1 MSRSTVE
8 MSILG
13 TGGGDAIM
21 DSEPEESLDDEDE
34 HDTANDAQASH
45 KSPLDRHQALSA
57 AVAAQ

>member
-1 MSRSTVE
+1 
-8 MSILG
+8 
-13 TGGGDAIM
+13 M